1 MEHFVHMSPKLD
13 FVMAQSIV
21 YEYTPAC
28 TMTQKL
34 AMRLQS
40 EPVKYILHDLNT
52 FNAVLL
58 ITNTNSWIFLST
70 LLKGTCIH
78 G

>member
-52 FNAVLL
+52 LTAVLL
-58 ITNTNSWIFLST
+58 ITNTNS
-70 LLKGTCIH
+70 
-78 G
+78 